1 MKFHLCPVA
10 MFFRHSEPSSID
22 FFGYFGTIVFKLVLL
37 SSIEFLLFHIESESF
52 SRLLT

>member
-37 SSIEFLLFHIESESF
+37 SSIEFYCFILEAFLG
-52 SRLLT
+52 L